1 MSTGGKVRADD
12 TQVGGTHYKTMGVQ
26 PWDAMSAWMTHEEFC
41 GFLRG
46 NAIKYIARCNAK
58 GGLEDIEKAQHYLQ
72 KLAEIWERER

>member
-1 MSTGGKVRADD
+1 MSTGGKVRAGDS
-12 TQVGGTHYKTMGVQ
+12 QVGGTHYKTMGVQ
-26 PWDAMSAWMTHEEFC
+26 PWAAMEAWMTHEEFC